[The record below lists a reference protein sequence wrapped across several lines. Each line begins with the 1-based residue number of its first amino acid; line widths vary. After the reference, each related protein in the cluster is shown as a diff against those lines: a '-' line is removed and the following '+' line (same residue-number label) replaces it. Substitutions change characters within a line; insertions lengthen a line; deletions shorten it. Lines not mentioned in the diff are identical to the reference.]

1 MADKAHINITIN
13 GNTDTN
19 WTTTDGA
26 VSNVLAAFT
35 AAGVSSSFEQ
45 EVAAGNMSVS
55 HTLVDSNTIT
65 FTYSWDDVSLIAP
78 FFASADFTPTKTVV
92 TNNNWTSSGEF
103 VTLDDTTTTFSF

>member
-1 MADKAHINITIN
+1 MADKVHINITIN

-19 WTTTDGA
+19 WTTTETA

-35 AAGVSSSFEQ
+35 AAGVSSSFEAQ
-45 EVAAGNMSVS
+45 VAEGNMSVA

-65 FTYSWDDVSLIAP
+65 FTYSWEDVSLVSS
-78 FFASADFTPTKTVV
+78 FWESADFTASKTVFAD
-92 TNNNWTSSGEF
+92 NNWTSTGSF